1 LPSCGK
7 IGLVVGATGL
17 DRARLGLATLVAAAA
32 ATLAG
37 QQPSFRAGIESVR
50 LDVHV
55 VDAQGRFVPDL
66 TKDDFTVAALQ
77 ADINASGSVL
87 HHFEV
92 ANFSKNDLSMSNLLL
107 PSASANGVST
117 GGPSTRW
124 QRQLK

>member
-1 LPSCGK
+1 VQPVW
-7 IGLVVGATGL
+7 IV
-17 DRARLGLATLVAAAA
+17 RALGWQHWVAAAA

-77 ADINASGSVL
+77 ADLNASGSVL
-87 HHFEV
+87 HDFEV
-92 ANFSKNDLSMSNLLL
+92 PIFRK
-107 PSASANGVST
+107 T
-117 GGPSTRW
+117 TC
-124 QRQLK
+124 Q